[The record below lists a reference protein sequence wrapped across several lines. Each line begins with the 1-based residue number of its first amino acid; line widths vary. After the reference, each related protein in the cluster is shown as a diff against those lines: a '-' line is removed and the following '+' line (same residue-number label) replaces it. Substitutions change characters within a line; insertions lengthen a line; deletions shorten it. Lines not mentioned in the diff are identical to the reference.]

1 MTATPNQSV
10 DPTRAAGAAASRRP
24 RVLGPPEG
32 AEGGDHAAPAP
43 VPASTAGVAAAS
55 IGAVGG
61 GPDASDHAP
70 QRSGT
75 AAAER
80 LRAAS
85 EAEEGWRRFAGRDER
100 PAGAIRPGG
109 AAPGAGASVF
119 GASVFLGESQR
130 EAFAAIGRA
139 LVDRRVCVALTGP
152 AGAGKTALLEA
163 VLAETPGAASRV
175 FRIETPAAVDEA
187 QAEQILR
194 VGLGSRRGLEWGAA
208 RPARDASP
216 PPGPAGTD
224 AESHP
229 PTTPTEGGTPGAS
242 SAVAPAGRGRAR
254 GDAPGASR
262 SERGP
267 GGDGRATAGNALFVV
282 DDAHE
287 ASPLLLRCLARVA
300 AERRDGRRSAQILL
314 VGRPE
319 LWDRLRHDA
328 FAPLVRRLVLRFDL
342 KPWTETDAR
351 DYIAH
356 LLARPRRVE
365 GQVLAPDAEQEV
377 LHRARARPDRIGAL
391 VGATLSRVD
400 LRTRSAITRDD
411 VLAVARTRGDD
422 ARSTGIRTDDI
433 RTGPR
438 MDQDDRSRDARPGG
452 VRAPPPPR
460 LAAFAR
466 PPFGARRAAVAAA
479 VVLAVVGTGVA
490 GVSLFRRAPP
500 PAASAP
506 GQAVLAPTPDGPA
519 ERRTA
524 GGAPASP
531 PADRGEPPRDPIA
544 SVPPN
549 RGDEIGAG
557 GGAATNGGTAA
568 IATSPPP
575 PRSTP
580 PGRLEDAVAPGGP
593 GEPSPAPAGGAV
605 APEDERTA
613 AVGPTEAPPGPERP
627 AAPDGEGVS
636 RAEGAASAGAG
647 ETSRAAAQPPVAR
660 PRDPAEA
667 PSPPLSPTVIAALMR
682 RGDEMLSGG
691 DPAGARRFYE
701 RAAAS
706 GSAPGMRGMA
716 RSFDPAV
723 IGRDGE
729 ADPATAAA
737 WYARAAALG
746 DATAAARLKQI
757 ERTR

>member
-1 MTATPNQSV
+1 MNATPNQSV
-10 DPTRAAGAAASRRP
+10 DSTRAAGAAASRRP
-24 RVLGPPEG
+24 RVLGQPEG
-32 AEGGDHAAPAP
+32 IEGGDRAALAP
-43 VPASTAGVAAAS
+43 VPTAGVVAAS
-55 IGAVGG
+55 IGAADG
-61 GPDASDHAP
+61 GPDAFDRSP
-70 QRSGT
+70 RPSGT

-80 LRAAS
+80 LRAAY
-85 EAEEGWRRFAGRDER
+85 EAEEGWRRFAGRDGR
-100 PAGAIRPGG
+100 PAGAIRPADG
-109 AAPGAGASVF
+109 APGAG
-119 GASVFLGESQR
+119 GAVFLGESQR
-130 EAFAAIGRA
+130 GAFAAIGRA
-139 LVDRRVCVALTGP
+139 LADRRVCVALTGP

-163 VLAETPGAASRV
+163 VLAATPGVASRV

-187 QAEQILR
+187 QAERILR
-194 VGLGSRRGLEWGAA
+194 VGLGSRRGPERGTA
-208 RPARDASP
+208 RPAREAPP
-216 PPGPAGTD
+216 PPGAAGEGAERRAPTVPA
-224 AESHP
+224 
-229 PTTPTEGGTPGAS
+229 EGETPGAS
-242 SAVAPAGRGRAR
+242 SVAAPMGGGDSR

-262 SERGP
+262 SGRGP
-267 GGDGRATAGNALFVV
+267 DGDGRAPVGKALFVV

-300 AERRDGRRSAQILL
+300 ADRRDGRRSAQLLL

-328 FAPLVRRLVLRFDL
+328 FVPLARRLVLRLDL
-342 KPWTETDAR
+342 KPWTEDDAR

-391 VGATLSRVD
+391 VGAALSHVD
-400 LRTRSAITRDD
+400 LRTRSPITRDD
-411 VLAVARTRGDD
+411 VLAVDRARGDTGRTED
-422 ARSTGIRTDDI
+422 ARSDGIRTDGI

-438 MDQDDRSRDARPGG
+438 MDRDDASRDARPGG
-452 VRAPPPPR
+452 VRPPPPPR

-466 PPFGARRAAVAAA
+466 PPFGARGTAVAAA
-479 VVLAVVGTGVA
+479 VVLAVAGAAVA

-500 PAASAP
+500 PQTASAP
-506 GQAVLAPTPDGPA
+506 GQAVLAPTPDGSA
-519 ERRTA
+519 DRRTA
-524 GGAPASP
+524 EGAPASP
-531 PADRGEPPRDPIA
+531 PADRGGPPRDPVAPA
-544 SVPPN
+544 SP
-549 RGDEIGAG
+549 RRADEIGAS
-557 GGAATNGGTAA
+557 GGTATNDGA
-568 IATSPPP
+568 VSIAALSPP

-580 PGRLEDAVAPGGP
+580 SGGLEDAGAPGGP
-593 GEPSPAPAGGAV
+593 GEPSPAPTGGDP
-605 APEDERTA
+605 APRDERTA
-613 AVGPTEAPPGPERP
+613 AVGPPDAPPGPERQS
-627 AAPDGEGVS
+627 APDGEGGARV
-636 RAEGAASAGAG
+636 EGAAPAGAS
-647 ETSRAAAQPPVAR
+647 ETSQTPAQPPAVR

-667 PSPPLSPTVIAALMR
+667 PSPPLSPTVLAALMR
-682 RGDEMLSGG
+682 RGDEMLAGG

-716 RSFDPAV
+716 RTFDPAV